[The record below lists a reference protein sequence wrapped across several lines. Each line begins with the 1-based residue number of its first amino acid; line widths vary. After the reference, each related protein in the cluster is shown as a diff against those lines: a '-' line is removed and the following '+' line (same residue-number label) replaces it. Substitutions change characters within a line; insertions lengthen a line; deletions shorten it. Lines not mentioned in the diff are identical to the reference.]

1 MMEKEFTIYDG
12 NLKVKVNITDEKKD
26 KIIERIL
33 QYCKENN
40 CVDGETLHQS
50 DNCLL
55 DAPNVLSDIID
66 DIMEFETN
74 WEG

>member
-1 MMEKEFTIYDG
+1 MQSEFDLYGGD
-12 NLKVKVNITDEKKD
+12 LKVKVDITDEKKD
-26 KIIERIL
+26 KIVERIL

-66 DIMEFETN
+66 NIINFETE
-74 WEG
+74 WKD

>member
-1 MMEKEFTIYDG
+1 MQKEFDIYGGD
-12 NLKVKVNITDEKKD
+12 LKVKVDITDEKKD
-26 KIIERIL
+26 KIVERIL

-66 DIMEFETN
+66 NIIKFQTN

>member
-1 MMEKEFTIYDG
+1 MQKEFNLYGGD
-12 NLKVKVNITDEKKD
+12 LKVKVDITDEKKD

-40 CVDGETLHQS
+40 CIDGETLHQS

-66 DIMEFETN
+66 NIISFETN

>member
-1 MMEKEFTIYDG
+1 MEKEFTIYDG
-12 NLKVKVNITDEKKD
+12 DLKVKVNITDEKKD
-26 KIIERIL
+26 KIVERIL

-40 CVDGETLHQS
+40 CVEGETLHQS
-50 DNCLL
+50 DDCLL
-55 DAPNVLSDIID
+55 EAPGVLSDIID

>member
-1 MMEKEFTIYDG
+1 MQKEFDIYGGD
-12 NLKVKVNITDEKKD
+12 LKVKVDITDEKKD

-66 DIMEFETN
+66 NIIKFQTN

>member
-1 MMEKEFTIYDG
+1 MQKEFNLYGGD
-12 NLKVKVNITDEKKD
+12 LKVKVDITDEKKD

-40 CVDGETLHQS
+40 CINGETLHQS

-66 DIMEFETN
+66 NIISFETN